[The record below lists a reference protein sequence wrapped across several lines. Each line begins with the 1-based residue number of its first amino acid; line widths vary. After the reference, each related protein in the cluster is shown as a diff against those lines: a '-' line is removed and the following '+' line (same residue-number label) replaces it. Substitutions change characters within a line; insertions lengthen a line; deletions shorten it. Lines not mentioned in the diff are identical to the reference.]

1 VKPYIL
7 SVEHLVLNYF
17 LIFKSG
23 FKPISE
29 RFYPPEELIDNCK
42 WFIKQGIEVYNMID
56 ERGMQIAS
64 TNDIKTLLYDGPLRN
79 EDGIIIHRAVL
90 SEPMGIVP
98 YDLIY
103 YIDGE
108 MSPAAQYDD
117 PGLFETRPW
126 LGLCPWRD
134 DCTGTF
140 NSKGLPIWGDNERK
154 AYCYVHNYL
163 VKEVISNFILK
174 NEKYY
179 GKLIAYVGLSL
190 THRSFISSK
199 EEKREENLKS
209 FRRVKRK
216 KIKLLGVND
225 ILKEKG
231 LQKQVILVPRKREF
245 NKILRRPNR
254 KTLYKRLSTLN
265 FEKYIDNPE
274 LLMMDTLELL
284 LARILGG

>member
-1 VKPYIL
+1 
-7 SVEHLVLNYF
+7 
-17 LIFKSG
+17 
-23 FKPISE
+23 
-29 RFYPPEELIDNCK
+29 
-42 WFIKQGIEVYNMID
+42 M
-56 ERGMQIAS
+56 
-64 TNDIKTLLYDGPLRN
+64 
-79 EDGIIIHRAVL
+79 
-90 SEPMGIVP
+90 
-98 YDLIY
+98 
-103 YIDGE
+103 
-108 MSPAAQYDD
+108 
-117 PGLFETRPW
+117 
-126 LGLCPWRD
+126 
-134 DCTGTF
+134 
-140 NSKGLPIWGDNERK
+140 GDNERK